1 MEMLTFPRKVQV
13 VERVRRSEAQNL
25 ADRVRRYVEKMPAAI
40 SGSGGHDATFAVAR
54 TLIHGFALP
63 EAVAWPILCEYNAR
77 CQPPWSERELRHKLA
92 DAGKLTKPIKPRGH
106 LLGSE
111 DSPKTFFPAPPKPEV
126 MPWPVKIKPLPS
138 KGPQPGSAPSPKP
151 EPPDDYPR
159 RKEETERL
167 LRESRPRTLAKDW
180 PASDSEISVATVAD
194 DDPEAR
200 RIAGELVKLHRD
212 GAIKGPDD
220 PEAAFYAHLIHTFGA
235 TYLPAGTDDAT
246 PAGAPGSSPAMPSL
260 APERSTEPFLR
271 QRSSPAMSSISPTRT
286 ASANLSN
293 FTRRREQSANE

>member
-1 MEMLTFPRKVQV
+1 M
-13 VERVRRSEAQNL
+13 RRSEAQNL

-92 DAGKLTKPIKPRGH
+92 DAGKLTKPSKPRGH

-200 RIAGELVKLHRD
+200 RIAGELVKFHRD

-220 PEAAFYAHLIHTFGA
+220 PRGRILRTFDSHLRGNIPSGGNGRCHTRWSARILTGNAQPRTREEHRAFLEAAFEPGELFDFTN
-235 TYLPAGTDDAT
+235 PDDVAQVQ
-246 PAGAPGSSPAMPSL
+246 AALS
-260 APERSTEPFLR
+260 
-271 QRSSPAMSSISPTRT
+271 
-286 ASANLSN
+286 ASE
-293 FTRRREQSANE
+293 EQSGQ